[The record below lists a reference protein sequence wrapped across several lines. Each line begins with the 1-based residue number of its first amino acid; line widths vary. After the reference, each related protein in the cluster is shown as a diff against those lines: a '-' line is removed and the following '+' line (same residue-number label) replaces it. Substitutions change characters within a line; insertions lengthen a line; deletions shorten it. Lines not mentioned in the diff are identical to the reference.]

1 MASAAPATPKYTNEV
16 PHLNSSRVSSIFNS
30 YVNNKVVIRTKE
42 IKKELA
48 PYMNMEK
55 ALKNG
60 FREVVNSSGKV
71 VTTTENKPETV
82 KLTETEI
89 SEYKQKLTDFA
100 SRRKELEEEHSALSS
115 ARTRIGE
122 PVAISLTALVERA
135 LNELVVFAMNNAQ
148 IQDRKLLEPGFFKH
162 AGVEKLST
170 YSLFARLPAWKA
182 PLPEKAPRKQK
193 GETPAAKPE
202 KGEVL
207 SCYIENFIKGLT
219 KPRVLDEKGEPVRE
233 RVTKTDKKT
242 KEEKQIEVEKRDKT
256 GKYKD
261 IRFGKPSKN
270 FLNKLVLELLA
281 SLSTLV
287 QEHIMCQNIKTIQVN
302 HILEVLK
309 PQLCEGCTVRDQ
321 LTYTREKVEDPVVL
335 KKQKD
340 AKTQAGIAKKALER
354 GTEEIHEEDPSTKKK
369 VVKFLELS
377 PERRKALELIVQEGS
392 KPALPKESIPK
403 VEQLIITKSLV
414 YEGGFYGEISKMIQ
428 TEVEAHKKSTAV
440 SG

>member
-1 MASAAPATPKYTNEV
+1 MAAITPKYTNEI
-16 PHLNSSRVSSIFNS
+16 PHLNSSRVNSIFNS

-60 FREVVNSSGKV
+60 FREVVNASGKV
-71 VTTTENKPETV
+71 VNSTENKPETV
-82 KLTETEI
+82 KLTESEI
-89 SEYKQKLTDFA
+89 SEYKQKLSEFA
-100 SRRKELEEEHSALSS
+100 GRRKELEEEHSVLSS

-122 PVAISLTALVERA
+122 PVAVSLTVLVERM

-148 IQDRKLLEPGFFKH
+148 ISDRKLLDPGFFKQP
-162 AGVEKLST
+162 GVEKLST
-170 YSLFARLPAWKA
+170 YPLFSRLPAWKA
-182 PLPEKAPRKQK
+182 PLPEKVPRKQK

-202 KGEVL
+202 KEEVL

-233 RVTKTDKKT
+233 RVTKLDKKT

-261 IRFGKPSKN
+261 IRFGGPTKV
-270 FLNKLVLELLA
+270 FLNKLVLELLS

-287 QEHIMCQNIKTIQVN
+287 QEHIMCQGIKTVQVN
-302 HILEVLK
+302 HVLEVLK
-309 PQLCEGCTVRDQ
+309 PQLCENCTVRDQ

-340 AKTQAGIAKKALER
+340 VKTQAGIAKKALER
-354 GTEEIHEEDPSTKKK
+354 GTEEVHEEDPATKKK
-369 VVKFLELS
+369 VIKFLELS
-377 PERRKALELIVQEGS
+377 PERRKQLEAVVQEGA
-392 KPALPKESIPK
+392 KPAMPKESIPK
-403 VEQLIITKSLV
+403 VEQLVITKSLV
-414 YEGGFYGEISKMIQ
+414 YEGGFYGEISKMILS
-428 TEVEAHKKSTAV
+428 EVESHKKAAV